1 MLGKDSREW
10 MLFRLAGAAVAEP
23 PLVCPRD
30 DSSPLLDPDLSPP
43 PRRSCCCLEEREA
56 GRGGGMPGGAPS
68 ALGAPPSMAAR
79 LGLALRVSGV
89 VLPQSRGE
97 DWEDLMVRDT
107 VTGLQGYREQDI
119 APWLANCERMR
130 GKYRGSA

>member
-1 MLGKDSREW
+1 
-10 MLFRLAGAAVAEP
+10 
-23 PLVCPRD
+23 
-30 DSSPLLDPDLSPP
+30 
-43 PRRSCCCLEEREA
+43 
-56 GRGGGMPGGAPS
+56 
-68 ALGAPPSMAAR
+68 MAAR